1 MRRARGRERGF
12 ALIAVLL
19 VVAALAGLAFD
30 VLLQNRT
37 AIVEAQAEVDRA
49 HLENAASSATALA
62 LVGLSQPDPAARWP
76 IDGSSRTLSVDG
88 AEVTVAV
95 EDERGK
101 IPLNVLSEQEVRRM
115 FEGAGARGRQL
126 DTLTD
131 SFLDWR
137 DDDDQRRPFGAEN
150 ADYAPLGYRSRDGD
164 VTALGELARIR
175 GMTPALLARIAPAT
189 TLWFGESG
197 GFAEATAGPLAR
209 AVMSADPEE
218 GGDTSGLA
226 SAAPVA
232 RRSAARPE
240 ADDALRGRR
249 LTIRVLARDARG
261 GALHRASVVELTGNP
276 RDPLWVRA
284 RD

>member
-1 MRRARGRERGF
+1 MTRSPARDRGF

-62 LVGLSQPDPAARWP
+62 LVGLSQPQAARWP
-76 IDGSSRTLSVDG
+76 IDGSPRTLAVDG
-88 AEVTVAV
+88 ADVTVAI

-115 FEGAGARGRQL
+115 FEGAGARGRVL

-137 DDDDQRRPFGAEN
+137 DDDDQRRPFGAES

-164 VTALGELARIR
+164 VTAMGELARVR
-175 GMTPALLARIAPAT
+175 GMTPALLARLAPAT

-197 GFAEATAGPLAR
+197 GFAGATAGPLAR
-209 AVMSADPEE
+209 MVMSPGPEE
-218 GGDTSGLA
+218 GGNPSADVAQPVFVRA
-226 SAAPVA
+226 SAV
-232 RRSAARPE
+232 RRDL
-240 ADDALRGRR
+240 DDNLRGRR
-249 LTIRVLARDARG
+249 LTIRVLAHDARG
-261 GALHRASVVELTGNP
+261 GVLHRATVIEFTANP
-276 RDPLWVRA
+276 RDPIWIRA